1 MTAFDLSFST
11 QPKPSKTMHFYVSYL
26 FCFSGNIEPLAFSC
40 KQCYYHHPHYHQL
53 RILIMILIDEKRNDI
68 EENRVDEQ
76 SELEM
81 TVIK

>member
-1 MTAFDLSFST
+1 MSF
-11 QPKPSKTMHFYVSYL
+11 M
-26 FCFSGNIEPLAFSC
+26 CFSGIVESFVFGN
-40 KQCYYHHPHYHQL
+40 KQYYHHHPHYHQF

-68 EENRVDEQ
+68 EENRIDVE

>member
-1 MTAFDLSFST
+1 M
-11 QPKPSKTMHFYVSYL
+11 
-26 FCFSGNIEPLAFSC
+26 CFSGIVESFAFSN
-40 KQCYYHHPHYHQL
+40 KQYYHHHPHYHQF

-68 EENRVDEQ
+68 EENRIDEE